1 MLFKPFFTFRQY
13 ALVLLNNISPTTM
26 LRKLLIIVLAI
37 NAMPLISSASVVELE
52 SSDTLNI
59 TRDLD
64 SAYAHYVSKQ
74 QGEFFDGYTI
84 QLFSGNRSGANVL
97 KGDIIASGKYDAVRL
112 VYLAPNFKIQ
122 VGSFPDIGS
131 AQRALIEWKESYPDA
146 FVVKTRVPWYPIEL
160 PLDVPGD
167 TIVVDVEHSPE

>member
-1 MLFKPFFTFRQY
+1 M
-13 ALVLLNNISPTTM
+13 SPTNM
-26 LRKLLIIVLAI
+26 LRKLFIILLAI
-37 NAMPLISSASVVELE
+37 NAMPLISSASVVELR

-64 SAYAHYVSKQ
+64 SAYAHYISNQ
-74 QGEFFDGYTI
+74 QGEFFEGYTI

-97 KGDIIASGKYDAVRL
+97 KGDIIASGNYDAVRL

-122 VGSFPDIGS
+122 VESFPDIGC
-131 AQRALIEWKESYPDA
+131 AQRALTEWKSSYPDA

-160 PLDVPGD
+160 PPDVPLD
-167 TIVVDVEHSPE
+167 TTAVDVEDSPE

>member
-1 MLFKPFFTFRQY
+1 MLQKLFFI
-13 ALVLLNNISPTTM
+13 L
-26 LRKLLIIVLAI
+26 LAI
-37 NAMPLISSASVVELE
+37 NAMPLVSSAKVVELR

-59 TRDLD
+59 TRNLD
-64 SAYAHYVSKQ
+64 SAYSHYVSNQ
-74 QGEFFDGYTI
+74 QGEFFEGYTI

-97 KGDIIASGKYDAVRL
+97 KGEIIASGKYDAVRL

-131 AQRALIEWKESYPDA
+131 AQRALIEWKATYPDA

-160 PLDVPGD
+160 PLDVPVD
-167 TIVVDVEHSPE
+167 TIKVGDEHSPE

>member
-1 MLFKPFFTFRQY
+1 
-13 ALVLLNNISPTTM
+13 M

-74 QGEFFDGYTI
+74 QGEFLDGYTI

>member
-1 MLFKPFFTFRQY
+1 
-13 ALVLLNNISPTTM
+13 M
-26 LRKLLIIVLAI
+26 LRKLFIILLAI
-37 NAMPLISSASVVELE
+37 NAMPLISSASVVELR
-52 SSDTLNI
+52 SRDTLNV

-64 SAYAHYVSKQ
+64 SAYAHYVSNQ
-74 QGEFFDGYTI
+74 QGEFFEGYTI

-131 AQRALIEWKESYPDA
+131 AQRALIEWKATYPDA

-160 PLDVPGD
+160 PQDVLGD
-167 TIVVDVEHSPE
+167 TTIVDGEHSPE

>member
-1 MLFKPFFTFRQY
+1 
-13 ALVLLNNISPTTM
+13 M

>member
-1 MLFKPFFTFRQY
+1 
-13 ALVLLNNISPTTM
+13 M
-26 LRKLLIIVLAI
+26 LRKLIIILLAI
-37 NAMPLISSASVVELE
+37 NALPLVSSATVVEL
-52 SSDTLNI
+52 SRCDTLDI

-64 SAYAHYVSKQ
+64 SAYLHFISKE
-74 QGEFFDGYTI
+74 QGEFFEGYTI

-97 KGDIIASGKYDAVRL
+97 KGEIIASGKYDAVRL

-131 AQRALIEWKESYPDA
+131 AQRALAEWKALYPDA

-167 TIVVDVEHSPE
+167 TTTVDDEHSPE

>member
-1 MLFKPFFTFRQY
+1 MK
-13 ALVLLNNISPTTM
+13 NIRATTM
-26 LRKLLIIVLAI
+26 PLKLLFILLAL
-37 NAMPLISSASVVELE
+37 NAMPLISNASVVELQ
-52 SSDTLNI
+52 SIDTVNI
-59 TRDLD
+59 ARDLD
-64 SAYAHYVSKQ
+64 SAYAHYVSSQ
-74 QGEFFDGYTI
+74 QGESFEGYTI

-97 KGDIIASGKYDAVRL
+97 KGEIIASGKYDAVRL

-131 AQRALIEWKESYPDA
+131 AQRALTEWKASYPDA

-167 TIVVDVEHSPE
+167 TIKVDDEHSPE

>member
-1 MLFKPFFTFRQY
+1 M
-13 ALVLLNNISPTTM
+13 SPTNM
-26 LRKLLIIVLAI
+26 LRKLFIILLAI
-37 NAMPLISSASVVELE
+37 SAMPLISSASVVELR

-64 SAYAHYVSKQ
+64 SAYAHYISNQ
-74 QGEFFDGYTI
+74 QGEFFEGYTI

-97 KGDIIASGKYDAVRL
+97 KGDIIASGNYDAVRL

-122 VGSFPDIGS
+122 VGSFPDIGC
-131 AQRALIEWKESYPDA
+131 AQRALTEWKSSYPDA

-160 PLDVPGD
+160 PPDVPLD
-167 TIVVDVEHSPE
+167 TTAVDVEDSPE

>member
-1 MLFKPFFTFRQY
+1 MLQKLFFI
-13 ALVLLNNISPTTM
+13 L
-26 LRKLLIIVLAI
+26 LAI
-37 NAMPLISSASVVELE
+37 NAMPLISSASVVELR

-64 SAYAHYVSKQ
+64 SAYAHYISNQ
-74 QGEFFDGYTI
+74 QGEFFEGYTI

-97 KGDIIASGKYDAVRL
+97 KGDIIASGNYDAVRL

-122 VGSFPDIGS
+122 VGSFPDIGC
-131 AQRALIEWKESYPDA
+131 AQRALTEWKSSYPDA

-160 PLDVPGD
+160 PPDVPLD
-167 TIVVDVEHSPE
+167 TTAVDVEDSPE

>member
-1 MLFKPFFTFRQY
+1 
-13 ALVLLNNISPTTM
+13 M
-26 LRKLLIIVLAI
+26 LRKLFIILLAI
-37 NAMPLISSASVVELE
+37 NAMPLISSASVVELR

-64 SAYAHYVSKQ
+64 SAYAHYISNQ
-74 QGEFFDGYTI
+74 QGEFFEGYTI

-97 KGDIIASGKYDAVRL
+97 KGDIIARGNYDAVRL

-122 VGSFPDIGS
+122 VGSFPDIGC
-131 AQRALIEWKESYPDA
+131 AQRALTEWKSSYPDA

-160 PLDVPGD
+160 PPDVPLD
-167 TIVVDVEHSPE
+167 TTAVDVEDSPE

>member
-1 MLFKPFFTFRQY
+1 M
-13 ALVLLNNISPTTM
+13 SPTDM
-26 LRKLLIIVLAI
+26 LRKLFIILLAI
-37 NAMPLISSASVVELE
+37 NAMPLISSASVVELR

-64 SAYAHYVSKQ
+64 SAYAHYISNQ
-74 QGEFFDGYTI
+74 QGEFFEGYTI

-97 KGDIIASGKYDAVRL
+97 KGDIIASGNYDAVRL

-122 VGSFPDIGS
+122 VGSFPDIGC
-131 AQRALIEWKESYPDA
+131 AQRALTEWKSSYPDA

-160 PLDVPGD
+160 PPDVPLD
-167 TIVVDVEHSPE
+167 TTAVEVEDSPE

>member
-1 MLFKPFFTFRQY
+1 
-13 ALVLLNNISPTTM
+13 M
-26 LRKLLIIVLAI
+26 LRKLFIILLVI
-37 NAMPLISSASVVELE
+37 NAMPLISSASVVELR

-64 SAYAHYVSKQ
+64 SAYAHYISNQ
-74 QGEFFDGYTI
+74 QGEFFEGYTI

-97 KGDIIASGKYDAVRL
+97 KGDIIASGNYDAVRL

-122 VGSFPDIGS
+122 VGSFPDIGC
-131 AQRALIEWKESYPDA
+131 AQRALTEWKSSYPDA

-160 PLDVPGD
+160 PLDVPLD
-167 TIVVDVEHSPE
+167 TTAGDVEDSPE

>member
-1 MLFKPFFTFRQY
+1 
-13 ALVLLNNISPTTM
+13 M
-26 LRKLLIIVLAI
+26 LRKLFIILLAI
-37 NAMPLISSASVVELE
+37 NAMPLISSASVVELR

-64 SAYAHYVSKQ
+64 SAYAHYISNQ
-74 QGEFFDGYTI
+74 QGEFFEGYTI

-97 KGDIIASGKYDAVRL
+97 KGDIIASGNYDAVRL

-122 VGSFPDIGS
+122 VGSFPDIGC
-131 AQRALIEWKESYPDA
+131 AQRALTEWKSSYPDA

-160 PLDVPGD
+160 PPDVPLD
-167 TIVVDVEHSPE
+167 TTAVEVEDSPE

>member
-1 MLFKPFFTFRQY
+1 M
-13 ALVLLNNISPTTM
+13 SPTNM
-26 LRKLLIIVLAI
+26 LRKLFIILLAI
-37 NAMPLISSASVVELE
+37 NAMPLISSASVVELR

-64 SAYAHYVSKQ
+64 SAYAHYISNQ
-74 QGEFFDGYTI
+74 QGEFFEGYTI

-97 KGDIIASGKYDAVRL
+97 KGDIIASGNYDAVRL

-122 VGSFPDIGS
+122 VGSFPDIGC
-131 AQRALIEWKESYPDA
+131 AQRALTEWKSSYPDA

-160 PLDVPGD
+160 PPDVPLD
-167 TIVVDVEHSPE
+167 TTAVEVEDSPE

>member
-1 MLFKPFFTFRQY
+1 
-13 ALVLLNNISPTTM
+13 M
-26 LRKLLIIVLAI
+26 LRKLLIILLAI
-37 NAMPLISSASVVELE
+37 NAMPLISSASVVELR
-52 SSDTLNI
+52 SRDTLNV

-64 SAYAHYVSKQ
+64 SAYAHYVSNQ
-74 QGEFFDGYTI
+74 QGEFFEGYTI

-122 VGSFPDIGS
+122 VGSFPDIGC
-131 AQRALIEWKESYPDA
+131 AQRALTEWKSSYPDA

-160 PLDVPGD
+160 PPYVPLD
-167 TIVVDVEHSPE
+167 TTAVDVEDSPE

>member
-1 MLFKPFFTFRQY
+1 MPL
-13 ALVLLNNISPTTM
+13 
-26 LRKLLIIVLAI
+26 KLLFILLAL
-37 NAMPLISSASVVELE
+37 NAMPLISNASVVELQ
-52 SSDTLNI
+52 SIDTVNI
-59 TRDLD
+59 ARDLD
-64 SAYAHYVSKQ
+64 SAYAHYVSSQ
-74 QGEFFDGYTI
+74 QGEFFEGYTI

-97 KGDIIASGKYDAVRL
+97 KGEIIASGKYDAVRL

-131 AQRALIEWKESYPDA
+131 AQRALTEWKASYPDA

-167 TIVVDVEHSPE
+167 TIKVDDEHSPE

>member
-1 MLFKPFFTFRQY
+1 
-13 ALVLLNNISPTTM
+13 M
-26 LRKLLIIVLAI
+26 LRKLFIILLAI
-37 NAMPLISSASVVELE
+37 NAMPLISSASVVELR

-64 SAYAHYVSKQ
+64 SAYAHYISNQ
-74 QGEFFDGYTI
+74 QGEFFEGYTI

-97 KGDIIASGKYDAVRL
+97 KVDIIASGNYDAVRL

-122 VGSFPDIGS
+122 VGSFPDIGC
-131 AQRALIEWKESYPDA
+131 AQRALTEWKSSYPDA

-160 PLDVPGD
+160 PPDVPLD
-167 TIVVDVEHSPE
+167 TTAVDVEDSPE